1 MTSPSPANPAA
12 IKSAVVFLLNAGLC
26 MTIGGV
32 FFGLW
37 GLLGGLLVWL
47 CAAGVPRLI
56 RAARGRQTQIRG
68 ALRLGL
74 KLLRTGGALI
84 ALPFVLV
91 FTIAYMTV
99 AYLWE
104 KVTQPLRRIAPFPAG
119 RGRGVA
125 RSMGAFLRSFVRP
138 DVLPLTVANLLM
150 ILVIAC
156 VLVGIQVAFYVAL
169 AAVPVMILTLVMVAI
184 DFSAEPEDDLA

>member
-12 IKSAVVFLLNAGLC
+12 IKSAVVFLLNAALC

-32 FFGLW
+32 FFGPW
-37 GLLGGLLVWL
+37 GLLGGLLAWL
-47 CAAGVPRLI
+47 CAALVPRLI
-56 RAARGRQTQIRG
+56 RAGLARQTQLRG
-68 ALRLGL
+68 ARRLGL

-99 AYLWE
+99 AHLWG
-104 KVTQPLRRIAPFPAG
+104 TLAQPLRRIAPFPAG

-125 RSMGAFLRSFVRP
+125 RATGAFLRSFARP